1 MANSALEM
9 ETATTARSHDAN
21 RRRAGKR
28 IVNHQSSRD
37 FFIFPEPCKQHWHK
51 CDQAID
57 RAGKSAYNPSRNFPF
72 SNAKMKVFMKSRIEN
87 RNPDLLNAL
96 IMKVDSALAA
106 KRMDAMLK
114 WDTIPDEGSISA
126 IHSNSAE
133 RGNMT

>member
-1 MANSALEM
+1 
-9 ETATTARSHDAN
+9 
-21 RRRAGKR
+21 
-28 IVNHQSSRD
+28 
-37 FFIFPEPCKQHWHK
+37 
-51 CDQAID
+51 
-57 RAGKSAYNPSRNFPF
+57 
-72 SNAKMKVFMKSRIEN
+72 MKSRIEN

-114 WDTIPDEGSISA
+114 WDTTPDEVSISA

>member
-1 MANSALEM
+1 
-9 ETATTARSHDAN
+9 
-21 RRRAGKR
+21 
-28 IVNHQSSRD
+28 
-37 FFIFPEPCKQHWHK
+37 
-51 CDQAID
+51 
-57 RAGKSAYNPSRNFPF
+57 
-72 SNAKMKVFMKSRIEN
+72 MKVFMKSRIEN